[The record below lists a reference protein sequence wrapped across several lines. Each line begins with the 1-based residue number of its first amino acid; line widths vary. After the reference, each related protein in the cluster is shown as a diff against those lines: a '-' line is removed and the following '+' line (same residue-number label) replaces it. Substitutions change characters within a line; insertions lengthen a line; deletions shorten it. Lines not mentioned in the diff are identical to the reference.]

1 MESASRGFAEV
12 IVGVGDVR
20 GPQTFHYEIPPD
32 LRDQIRPGQL
42 VLVPFGARQA
52 HAVVLALA
60 NRSPVEETRQI
71 LDVIWSPRLIDAL
84 HLELARWVSAHYGAP
99 MLDALEL
106 VAPPRLARYLASS
119 YSPADAGDGERT
131 VDLTPGERTALTLV
145 RARGKASERDV
156 LHAAGKT
163 AANRGMQRLVR
174 AGLVNRRLTL
184 RFPNLASER
193 LAIAVAP
200 DSGTTVESR
209 LARAPKQRELWDV
222 LMDAGGPVPVTE
234 LLRRAT
240 ASESALRGLLAK
252 GLARIDRR
260 WTMPYVVHAPLDQA
274 PDGEQLDE
282 SAWNAIRASLDSD
295 EPPAVLLQGDERDRR
310 ALYLRAVNH
319 VVAAGRQA
327 LVIAPDGRTASAL
340 AEWLAAHAAATVA
353 DAGRARTDA
362 QRVAFWQSARAAE
375 LDVVVGTRAVTFAP
389 LARLGIVIVDREE
402 DPNHKNRASPRFH
415 VRPSA
420 ERLARLSRCALLLG
434 AETPSV
440 ESFYRVEQEQYRFVL
455 ARSAGL
461 LRQTDRRVGRGWG
474 MQRPSGY
481 VDVVDLRTTSTAGRY
496 RVITRP
502 LLEALR
508 ETLESRGRAV
518 LYVNRRGRAALTV
531 CRDCG
536 HVFHCERCSA
546 GLVHHAEAD
555 ALLCHMCNWR
565 AGIPHDCPSCGG
577 RRLRLWGYGSEAV
590 AEAVARLLPKA
601 RVARIDS
608 DRSDREVQVAV
619 RAFARAAGV
628 DILVGTQRLLT
639 FGDQLRAPLL
649 GIVQAD
655 IGLQF
660 PDFLAPERVFLTL
673 MRLRR
678 LVTGGDGEARTLV
691 QTLMPRHHVIEA
703 FRAGSYVHFFRT
715 EIGHRMDE
723 RLPPFRPLAHVSF
736 GHRSHER
743 AEDEARR
750 ARRELETVMAASGPL
765 DAEILGPAPSPIH
778 RRRGEYR
785 WQMLLFGADVHRLL
799 PLFHRGWTVDVDP
812 MDLT

>member
-1 MESASRGFAEV
+1 MESANAGFAEV
-12 IVGVGDVR
+12 VVGVGDVR

-71 LDVIWSPRLIDAL
+71 LDVIWKPCLIDAL
-84 HLELARWVSAHYGAP
+84 HLELARWVSARYGAP
-99 MLDALEL
+99 ILDALEL
-106 VAPPRLARYLASS
+106 VAPPGLARYLDSS
-119 YSPADAGDGERT
+119 YLPVGSGDERMA
-131 VDLTPGERTALTLV
+131 DLTAGERTALTFV
-145 RARGKASERDV
+145 RAQGEASERDI
-156 LHAAGKT
+156 LRAAGKT
-163 AANRGMQRLVR
+163 ATRRGMQRLVR

-184 RFPNLASER
+184 RFPEPAAER
-193 LAIAVAP
+193 LAVGVAP
-200 DSGTTVESR
+200 DSDEAVESR

-222 LMDAGGPVPVTE
+222 LMDAGGPLPVAE
-234 LLRRAT
+234 LLGRAT
-240 ASESALRGLLAK
+240 ASEASLRGLVAN

-260 WTMPYVVHAPLDQA
+260 WTRPYVVHAPLDQA
-274 PDGEQLDE
+274 SDGEEVDE

-295 EPPAVLLQGDERDRR
+295 ETPAVLLQGDERDRR

-319 VVAAGRQA
+319 VVAAGYQA
-327 LVIAPDGRTASAL
+327 LVIAPDARTASAL
-340 AEWLAAHAAATVA
+340 AEWLAAHATATVA

-362 QRVAFWQSARAAE
+362 ERVAFWQSARAAE
-375 LDVVVGTRAVTFAP
+375 LDVVVGARAATFAP
-389 LARLGIVIVDREE
+389 LSRLGVVIVDREE
-402 DPNHKNRASPRFH
+402 DPNHKHRSSPRFH

-420 ERLARLSRCALLLG
+420 EQLARLSRCALVLG

-440 ESFYRVEQEQYRFVL
+440 AGFYRVEQEQYRFVL
-455 ARSAGL
+455 ARSAEL

-481 VDVVDLRTTSTAGRY
+481 VDVIDLRETSTAGRY

-502 LLEALR
+502 LLQALR
-508 ETLESRGRAV
+508 ETLNDRGRAV

-536 HVFHCERCSA
+536 HVFQCERCSA
-546 GLVHHAEAD
+546 GLVHHAEAS
-555 ALLCHMCNWR
+555 ALRCHMCNWR
-565 AGIPHDCPSCGG
+565 VRIPDECPSCGG

-608 DRSDREVQVAV
+608 DRPAREVQVAIN
-619 RAFARAAGV
+619 AFARAAGV
-628 DILVGTQRLLT
+628 DVLVGTQRLLA

-660 PDFLAPERVFLTL
+660 PDFLAPERVFLSL

-678 LVTGGDGEARTLV
+678 LVTGGDSEGRTQV
-691 QTLMPRHHVIEA
+691 QTLMPGHHVIEA
-703 FRAGSYVHFFRT
+703 FRVGSYLHFFRA
-715 EIGHRMDE
+715 EIGHRTDE
-723 RLPPFRPLAHVSF
+723 GLPPIRPLARVSF
-736 GHRSHER
+736 GHRSDQQ

-750 ARRELETVMAASGPL
+750 ARRELETVIGASGPL
-765 DAEILGPAPSPIH
+765 DAEILGPAPNPIH
-778 RRRGEYR
+778 RQRGQYR
-785 WQMLLFGADVHRLL
+785 WQMLLFGTDVHRLL
-799 PLFHRGWTVDVDP
+799 PLFHRGWKIDVDP
-812 MDLT
+812 IDLT